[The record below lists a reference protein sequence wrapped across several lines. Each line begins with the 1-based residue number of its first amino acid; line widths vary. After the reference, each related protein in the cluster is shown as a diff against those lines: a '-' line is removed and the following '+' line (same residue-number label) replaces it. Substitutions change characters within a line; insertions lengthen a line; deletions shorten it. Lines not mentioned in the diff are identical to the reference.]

1 MGFGSF
7 AGGFAK
13 GWREGGEMETDA
25 ARRELIRAQAEE
37 HRGKVAAQRELSNAL
52 SFGLPGFRT
61 ESAARETTAARAA
74 APAPIEPMQNVGG
87 NYTADPEFAK
97 SMAAAENF
105 ASGADEPGSD
115 AVAATPTSAYRVKG
129 AGVYSD
135 PKDAIDASQAA
146 AELPAAK
153 APTAIDDAY
162 GAYRKQAVPKAVA
175 AFIKA
180 GKLPEARAYI
190 EFVRGEEGEAYARDW
205 LSAGQAVE
213 AGDFEGAIPALGN
226 LYNRSVPNGRRAE
239 WESIGDGRYRVSHFD
254 EATGAK
260 VGERE
265 MTAPDL
271 ARMGVDSLSP
281 AKRVEAVLASQK
293 EQRQE
298 SRKLTHQTALED
310 RRDDRAAARDDA
322 RDERLQ
328 KSIEAAAE
336 RQAKALD
343 ARGGLTAP
351 QERSNAEIDAAR
363 ERISSLDP
371 AEVKRRSQKA
381 TNTGR
386 ENPDYDPSIA
396 RSAALAARRKIG
408 DDDWFD
414 GRQGQKPAASKVE
427 PVQSRF
433 AADPAM
439 KGYRM
444 GRLTPNGHEVFD
456 TSGQLIGHFR

>member
-7 AGGFAK
+7 AGGLAK
-13 GWREGGEMETDA
+13 GLQAGDEMLSAEAKREMLKAEADE
-25 ARRELIRAQAEE
+25 RREKLAS
-37 HRGKVAAQRELSNAL
+37 QRELNKVLAN
-52 SFGLPGFRT
+52 GLPGFKSDT
-61 ESAARETTAARAA
+61 PKA
-74 APAPIEPMQNVGG
+74 APASAPIEPMLNFGG
-87 NYTADPEFAK
+87 NLTEDPAFAK
-97 SMAAAENF
+97 SMADAENF

-115 AVAATPTSAYRVKG
+115 AAVVAPTSAYRVEG
-129 AGVYSD
+129 VGVYGD

-162 GAYRKQAVPKAVA
+162 GAYRKQVVPKAVA

-180 GKLPEARAYI
+180 GKLPEARAYL

-205 LSAGQAVE
+205 LSASQAVD

-271 ARMGVDSLSP
+271 ARMGLDSLSP

-298 SRKLTHQTALED
+298 TRKLLQQTAMED

-328 KSIEAAAE
+328 KSIAAAAE
-336 RQAKALD
+336 RQTRALD
-343 ARGGLTAP
+343 SRGGLTAP

-363 ERISSLDP
+363 ERVASLDP

-408 DDDWFD
+408 EDDWFD
-414 GRQGQKPAASKVE
+414 GLQGQKPEAAKAE

-433 AADPAM
+433 ASDPAM

-444 GRLTPNGHEVFD
+444 GRRTPGGHEVFD
-456 TSGQLIGHFR
+456 ASGQLIGHFQ